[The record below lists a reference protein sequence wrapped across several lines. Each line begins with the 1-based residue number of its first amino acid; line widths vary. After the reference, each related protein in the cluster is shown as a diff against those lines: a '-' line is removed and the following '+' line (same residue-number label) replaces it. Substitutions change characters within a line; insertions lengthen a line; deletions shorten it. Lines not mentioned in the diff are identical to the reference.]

1 MIYDASKVLA
11 IYFELLIFFGVRM
24 KSVLAVIKDFKA
36 DSVLLAKAIRL
47 SPDRLCVMLIR
58 PEGDEDTDEQLSDQV
73 TQYLDKQHLFKQ
85 SISLDIIFSDESN
98 ELGLADLLVRV
109 AETYSSDL
117 IMLMKPEIADNMEG
131 LVLVKHLLRH
141 ASNVKICLTRQKLW
155 SEQVQLMCA
164 IDIESDNDAQRALDE
179 KVLQYANGEL
189 RGILAADLHLA
200 SVIANS
206 RISDELDLIEPI
218 RVLEKKGKA
227 IKDKL
232 LAFEQNNAVTDS
244 IIHIAAG
251 LPYKE
256 IPSLVKKKNIDILVL
271 GNVGRKGLKGLVIGN
286 TAEKIIKN
294 LSSDIIV
301 INALQ

>member
-1 MIYDASKVLA
+1 
-11 IYFELLIFFGVRM
+11 M

-189 RGILAADLHLA
+189 RGILAADLHIA

-244 IIHIAAG
+244 TIHIAAG

>member
-1 MIYDASKVLA
+1 
-11 IYFELLIFFGVRM
+11 M
-24 KSVLAVIKDFKA
+24 KSVLAVIKDFKT
-36 DSVLLAKAIRL
+36 DSVLLTKAIRL

-58 PEGDEDTDEQLSDQV
+58 PEGDNKDEQLSEQV
-73 TQYLDKQHLFKQ
+73 TQYIGQQCLGKQ
-85 SISLDIIFSDESN
+85 SVSLDIIFSDESN

-109 AETYSSDL
+109 ADTYSSDL
-117 IMLMKPEIADNMEG
+117 IMLMKPGISDHMEG
-131 LVLVKHLLRH
+131 LALVKHLLRNTSK
-141 ASNVKICLTRQKLW
+141 AKICLCRQNMW
-155 SEQVQLMCA
+155 PEQAQVMCA

-189 RGILAADLHLA
+189 RGSLSADLHLA

-244 IIHIAAG
+244 TIHIAAG

-256 IPSLVKKKNIDILVL
+256 IPSLVKKKKIDIVLL